1 MLATFGYVARTHA
14 VTCDARRLSVKLAW
28 NRTTRTFSDND
39 CLSYTSITTAV
50 SLPHFES
57 QDTTMVDKGPLLTSA
72 IIFYL
77 SIGAAI
83 FQVLEEPN
91 WKQAAKHYRLQKEKI
106 LQDYPCLTKDDL
118 EKILQIVSD
127 AAGQGVTI
135 TGSKT
140 FNNWNWPNA
149 VIFAATVITTI
160 GYGNIAPKT
169 SAGRVFCIFYGLFG
183 VPLCLTWISE
193 LGKFFGGRAKHFG
206 QYLTKKGFSLRKAQ
220 FTCTAIFLLWG
231 LLIHLVLPP
240 FVFMSQEGWT
250 YVEGL
255 YFSFVTLTTI
265 GFGDLVAGVEPKK
278 DYPTLYRYFVEVWIY
293 LGLAWLSL
301 FFNWK
306 VRMVI
311 EAHKALKK
319 RRKLRKL
326 SLDELRHYKESHKA
340 ALRLRPTPNDVNI
353 FSFLSKKQE
362 GYNDLIKQIGTKSDQ
377 RLNAS
382 KGNTINKTKDMPRS
396 KSSSDAPMFNGHT
409 ILSLD
414 RSPRQ
419 KRRYSFSDRV
429 TVAFS
434 KSKNYLLGSDNGLL
448 LTEDQ
453 GDREVELDQDQIY
466 ENQLDKDVEQE
477 SGSQGDCGR
486 TGRRAWDSKEYHSL
500 TFQNANITFIDEE
513 NFFGNNLEEEEED
526 DDSKAKLSITTC
538 DENIETVSREE
549 QSSESGGSVFTS
561 DVSEHSHSYET
572 LVEEYAKEDNTE
584 P

>member
-1 MLATFGYVARTHA
+1 
-14 VTCDARRLSVKLAW
+14 
-28 NRTTRTFSDND
+28 
-39 CLSYTSITTAV
+39 
-50 SLPHFES
+50 
-57 QDTTMVDKGPLLTSA
+57 MVDKGPLLTSA

-91 WKQAAKHYRLQKEKI
+91 WKQAARQYRERKDKI
-106 LQDYPCLTKDDL
+106 LEDYPCLSKDDL
-118 EKILQIVSD
+118 DRILEVVSD

-169 SAGRVFCIFYGLFG
+169 SSGRVFCIFYGLFG

-193 LGKFFGGRAKHFG
+193 LGKFFGGRAKHLG

-231 LLIHLVLPP
+231 VLVHLVLPP
-240 FVFMSQEGWT
+240 FVFMSQEGWS
-250 YVEGL
+250 YIEGL

-265 GFGDLVAGVEPKK
+265 GFGDLVAGVEPNKE
-278 DYPTLYRYFVEVWIY
+278 YPTLYRYFVEVWIY

-326 SLDELRHYKESHKA
+326 SLEELRHYKESHKA
-340 ALRLRPTPNDVNI
+340 SLRLPPTPNDVNI

-362 GYNDLIKQIGTKSDQ
+362 GYNDLIKQIGNKKDGRASHGTSNTKNPKEIS
-377 RLNAS
+377 
-382 KGNTINKTKDMPRS
+382 RS
-396 KSSSDAPMFNGHT
+396 KSCNDAPMFNGHT

-448 LTEDQ
+448 LTEDHVE
-453 GDREVELDQDQIY
+453 GDTELDQDQMF
-466 ENQLDKDVEQE
+466 ENQLDKDIDLENAGVGTC
-477 SGSQGDCGR
+477 SAGSRR
-486 TGRRAWDSKEYHSL
+486 TWDSKDYHPL
-500 TFQNANITFIDEE
+500 TFKNANITFIDEE
-513 NFFGNNLEEEEED
+513 NFLSNNFEELEDDDD

-538 DENIETVSREE
+538 DENIEANSKEE
-549 QSSESGGSVFTS
+549 DRSLESEESVFTS
-561 DVSEHSHSYET
+561 DGSEHNHSYEK
-572 LVEEYAKEDNTE
+572 LVEEYSKEENTE
-584 P
+584 S

>member
-1 MLATFGYVARTHA
+1 
-14 VTCDARRLSVKLAW
+14 
-28 NRTTRTFSDND
+28 
-39 CLSYTSITTAV
+39 
-50 SLPHFES
+50 
-57 QDTTMVDKGPLLTSA
+57 MVDKGPLLTSA

-91 WKQAAKHYRLQKEKI
+91 WKEAAQTYKNYREKI
-106 LQDYPCLTKDDL
+106 LKDFPCLTKKDL
-118 EKILQIVSD
+118 DNILEVVSD
-127 AAGQGVTI
+127 AAGKGVTI

-169 SAGRVFCIFYGLFG
+169 PSGRVFCIFYGLFG

-193 LGKFFGGRAKHFG
+193 LGKFFGGRAKHLG
-206 QYLTKKGFSLRKAQ
+206 QFLTKKGFTLRKAQ

-231 LLIHLVLPP
+231 VLVHLVLPP
-240 FVFMSQEGWT
+240 LVFMSQEGWS

-265 GFGDLVAGVEPKK
+265 GFGDLVAGVDPNTE
-278 DYPTLYRYFVEVWIY
+278 YPTLYRYFVEVWIY

-306 VRMVI
+306 VRMVV

-326 SLDELRHYKESHKA
+326 SLDELRHYKETHKA
-340 ALRLRPTPNDVNI
+340 SLRLPPTPSDVNI

-362 GYNDLIKQIGTKSDQ
+362 GYNDLIKQIGTKKHVGNSGGSGGSSI
-377 RLNAS
+377 NTS
-382 KGNTINKTKDMPRS
+382 KEMSRS
-396 KSSSDAPMFNGHT
+396 KSCNDAPIFNGHT
-409 ILSLD
+409 ILSLE
-414 RSPRQ
+414 RSPRH

-434 KSKNYLLGSDNGLL
+434 KSKNYLLGADSGSLL
-448 LTEDQ
+448 SEDH
-453 GDREVELDQDQIY
+453 GDGDLDPHQDGMF
-466 ENQLDKDVEQE
+466 ENQLDKDVDLENGGE
-477 SGSQGDCGR
+477 LGGVGGCRSG
-486 TGRRAWDSKEYHSL
+486 GRRTWDSKDYHSL
-500 TFQNANITFIDEE
+500 TYQNANITFIDEE
-513 NFFGNNLEEEEED
+513 NFLSNNLQDNDD
-526 DDSKAKLSITTC
+526 DDSKAKLSIATC
-538 DENIETVSREE
+538 DENMEMNSKEEPGSETE
-549 QSSESGGSVFTS
+549 GSVFTS
-561 DVSEHSHSYET
+561 DGSEDGHSYEK
-572 LVEEYAKEDNTE
+572 LVEEYAKEENTE
-584 P
+584 C

>member
-1 MLATFGYVARTHA
+1 
-14 VTCDARRLSVKLAW
+14 
-28 NRTTRTFSDND
+28 
-39 CLSYTSITTAV
+39 
-50 SLPHFES
+50 
-57 QDTTMVDKGPLLTSA
+57 MVDKGPLLTSA

-91 WKQAAKHYRLQKEKI
+91 WKRAAKQYTAQKDKI
-106 LQDYPCLTKDDL
+106 LEDYPCLTQDDL
-118 EKILQIVSD
+118 DKILEVVSD

-193 LGKFFGGRAKHFG
+193 LGKFFAGRAKHLG

-231 LLIHLVLPP
+231 VLVHLVLPP

-265 GFGDLVAGVEPKK
+265 GFGDLVAGVEPNKE
-278 DYPTLYRYFVEVWIY
+278 YPTLYRYFVEVWIY

-326 SLDELRHYKESHKA
+326 SLEELRHHKESHKA
-340 ALRLRPTPNDVNI
+340 ALRLPPTPNDVNI
-353 FSFLSKKQE
+353 FSFMSKKQE
-362 GYNDLIKQIGTKSDQ
+362 GYNDLIKQIGTKKHDRTSGSARD
-377 RLNAS
+377 
-382 KGNTINKTKDMPRS
+382 TNKCKDMARS
-396 KSSSDAPMFNGHT
+396 KSCNDAPMFNSHT

-448 LTEDQ
+448 LTDDHVD
-453 GDREVELDQDQIY
+453 GDLDQEQMY
-466 ENQLDKDVEQE
+466 ENQLDKDVDIE
-477 SGSQGDCGR
+477 SRGVGDCGPG
-486 TGRRAWDSKEYHSL
+486 GRRTWDSKEYPSL
-500 TFQNANITFIDEE
+500 TFQNANITFIEEE
-513 NFFGNNLEEEEED
+513 NFLSSNLEEDGND

-538 DENIETVSREE
+538 DENIETNSKED
-549 QSSESGGSVFTS
+549 QSSESDGSVFTS
-561 DVSEHSHSYET
+561 DGSEHSHSYEK
-572 LVEEYAKEDNTE
+572 LVEEYAKEENTD
-584 P
+584 

>member
-1 MLATFGYVARTHA
+1 
-14 VTCDARRLSVKLAW
+14 
-28 NRTTRTFSDND
+28 
-39 CLSYTSITTAV
+39 
-50 SLPHFES
+50 
-57 QDTTMVDKGPLLTSA
+57 MVDKGPLLTSA

-91 WKQAAKHYRLQKEKI
+91 WKWAVKRYRDQKREI
-106 LQDYPCLTKDDL
+106 LAEFPCLSTADL
-118 EKILQIVSD
+118 DRILEVVSD

-135 TGSKT
+135 ADNKT

-169 SAGRVFCIFYGLFG
+169 SAGRAFCIFYGLFG
-183 VPLCLTWISE
+183 VPLSFTWISE
-193 LGKFFGGRAKHFG
+193 MGKFFGGRAKHLG
-206 QYLTKKGFSLRKAQ
+206 LYLIRKGLSLRKSQ

-231 LLIHLVLPP
+231 VLVHLVLPP
-240 FVFMSQEGWT
+240 LVFMSHEGWT
-250 YVEGL
+250 YIEGF

-265 GFGDLVAGVEPKK
+265 GFGDLVAGVNPARE
-278 DYPTLYRYFVEVWIY
+278 YPTLYRYFVEVWIF

-319 RRKLRKL
+319 RRKRRKL
-326 SLDELRHYKESHKA
+326 SLEELQHYKESNKA
-340 ALRLRPTPNDVNI
+340 SPPTPNDVNI
-353 FSFLSKKQE
+353 FGFLSKKQG
-362 GYNDLIKQIGTKSDQ
+362 GYNEQIKQLGNQKPSPASGGKASSKPKEIG
-377 RLNAS
+377 
-382 KGNTINKTKDMPRS
+382 RS
-396 KSSSDAPMFNGHT
+396 KSCNDAPIFNGHT

-434 KSKNYLLGSDNGLL
+434 KSKSYLLGTDNGLL
-448 LTEDQ
+448 LKEDHVE
-453 GDREVELDQDQIY
+453 GDSDVVQDQIY
-466 ENQLDKDVEQE
+466 ENQLDKDIDIKNR
-477 SGSQGDCGR
+477 GAGDCGSGSRR
-486 TGRRAWDSKEYHSL
+486 TWDSKEYHPL

-513 NFFGNNLEEEEED
+513 NYLSNNLEELEEDEEEND
-526 DDSKAKLSITTC
+526 DDDFKAKLSITTC
-538 DENIETVSREE
+538 DENIETNSKDE
-549 QSSESGGSVFTS
+549 QSSESDGSVFTS
-561 DVSEHSHSYET
+561 DSEHTHSYEK
-572 LVEEYAKEDNTE
+572 LVEEYAKEDNTDS
-584 P
+584 

>member
-1 MLATFGYVARTHA
+1 
-14 VTCDARRLSVKLAW
+14 
-28 NRTTRTFSDND
+28 
-39 CLSYTSITTAV
+39 
-50 SLPHFES
+50 
-57 QDTTMVDKGPLLTSA
+57 MVDKGPLLTSA

-91 WKQAAKHYRLQKEKI
+91 WKWAAEEYRKEKNKI
-106 LQDYPCLTKDDL
+106 LEDYPCLSKDELDR
-118 EKILQIVSD
+118 ILKMVSD

-169 SAGRVFCIFYGLFG
+169 PQGRVFCIFYGLFG

-193 LGKFFGGRAKHFG
+193 LGKFFGGRAKHLG

-231 LLIHLVLPP
+231 VLIHLVLPP
-240 FVFMSQEGWT
+240 FVFMSQEGWS
-250 YVEGL
+250 YIEGL

-265 GFGDLVAGVEPKK
+265 GFGDLVAGVDPNTE
-278 DYPTLYRYFVEVWIY
+278 YPTLYRYFVEVWIY

-326 SLDELRHYKESHKA
+326 SFEEMQHYKASHKA
-340 ALRLRPTPNDVNI
+340 SVHLPPTPKDVNI
-353 FSFLSKKQE
+353 FSFLSKKKD
-362 GYNDLIKQIGTKSDQ
+362 GYNDLIKQIG
-377 RLNAS
+377 
-382 KGNTINKTKDMPRS
+382 NKKDGGTSNSTGDKKPAKEISRS
-396 KSSSDAPMFNGHT
+396 KSCNDASVFNGHT

-448 LTEDQ
+448 LTEDHVE
-453 GDREVELDQDQIY
+453 GDPEADQDQMF
-466 ENQLDKDVEQE
+466 ENQLDKDIDVENK
-477 SGSQGDCGR
+477 GVGDCGVGSRR
-486 TGRRAWDSKEYHSL
+486 TWDSKDYHPQ
-500 TFQNANITFIDEE
+500 TIQNANITFIDEE
-513 NFFGNNLEEEEED
+513 NFLRNNLEEPED
-526 DDSKAKLSITTC
+526 NNEDQ
-538 DENIETVSREE
+538 N
-549 QSSESGGSVFTS
+549 SESEGSVFTS
-561 DVSEHSHSYET
+561 DGSELSHSYEK
-572 LVEEYAKEDNTE
+572 LVEEYAKEDNTDS
-584 P
+584 